1 MFLISLPLKILGVT
15 GTLILAIVLYWLFI
29 GTGMNLNRGGNCSP
43 YFMMQSV
50 KNPISG
56 IVKSVGN
63 PCDVPIGWEKI
74 NRNKET

>member
-29 GTGMNLNRGGNCSP
+29 GSGMNLNRSSSCSP
-43 YFMMQSV
+43 FFVVQSA

-56 IVKSVGN
+56 VTKKFGSPCEVPLGWQLVGLK
-63 PCDVPIGWEKI
+63 DL
-74 NRNKET
+74 

>member
-56 IVKSVGN
+56 VIKQVGS
-63 PCDVPIGWEKI
+63 PCDVPIGWQLVGPKDL
-74 NRNKET
+74 